1 MSSLIIP
8 GRDPGAL
15 DSIARRMAD
24 GYAQA
29 AQAGAVSEDEAGDPN
44 LIRDPWQPRW
54 RIDAQWVEF
63 ECGCRAERARPLR
76 CEYVPGDA
84 VIFQGQPEQA
94 VYDFV
99 CHRHGPGMNVIV
111 KFAGYA
117 DFAQWK
123 RSRKHLLLGRTA

>member
-63 ECGCRAERARPLR
+63 ECGCRAERARPN
-76 CEYVPGDA
+76 GA
-84 VIFQGQPEQA
+84 VQRDG
-94 VYDFV
+94 VD
-99 CHRHGPGMNVIV
+99 
-111 KFAGYA
+111 
-117 DFAQWK
+117 
-123 RSRKHLLLGRTA
+123 RSSERGAARQDPTQSKLER